1 MKPKVAVYT
10 ICKNEEQFVD
20 RFMDAVMSE
29 LRPDD
34 CVIVCDT
41 GSTDNT
47 VERLRERGATVH
59 VLSISPWRFDVARNA
74 ALSLVPEDM
83 DICVAPDL
91 DEFLQPGWRQAID
104 DAWDN
109 SGRMV
114 TRIRYEYIWN
124 WNEDGSPGVRYFADK
139 IHHRRNYVWRHP
151 CHETLYWVGQP
162 ANELYMTQENLS
174 LHHHADPTKSRSNY
188 LHLLKIAVEEEPRND
203 RMQHYYARE
212 LYFNGLQ
219 VEASEWFQKHLDNP
233 NAQWRH
239 ERSQS
244 MVYLSKLNGNDM
256 WKNMW
261 AYRAVAECP
270 ERRDVWWNLYDR
282 EMENGN
288 IDLAN
293 SFKLRAESLPRD
305 GFYMDSGR

>member
-1 MKPKVAVYT
+1 MKPKIAVYT

-20 RFMDAVMSE
+20 RFMDAVNAE
-29 LRPDD
+29 LREGDS
-34 CVIVCDT
+34 VIICDT

-47 VERLRERGATVH
+47 VERLREKGATVH
-59 VLSISPWRFDVARNA
+59 AISVVPWRFDVARNT
-74 ALSLVPEDM
+74 ALSLVPEDV
-83 DICVAPDL
+83 DICLAPDL
-91 DEFLQPGWRQAID
+91 DEFLQPGWRDAID
-104 DAWDN
+104 KAWED
-109 SGRMV
+109 SSRMV
-114 TRIRYEYIWN
+114 TRIRYDYIWN
-124 WNEDGSPGVRYFADK
+124 WNQDGSPGTRFFADK
-139 IHHRRNYVWRHP
+139 IHHRRNYIWRHP
-151 CHETLYWVGQP
+151 CHETLYWVGEP
-162 ANELYMTQENLS
+162 VKEVYYTSDRLS
-174 LHHHADPTKSRSNY
+174 LQHHADPTKSRSSY
-188 LHLLKIAVEEEPRND
+188 LHLLKIAVEEDPLND

-219 VEASEWFQKHLDNP
+219 VEAAEWFQKHLDNP
-233 NAQWRH
+233 NAKWRH

-244 MVYLSKLNGNDM
+244 MVYLSKLHGNDM

-288 IDLAN
+288 VDLAE
-293 SFKLRAESLPRD
+293 SFKVRAESLSRD